1 MNGPD
6 TAPLVVMSTSGQGD
20 TPPLGTVVEN
30 IVCLNTELEV
40 AIRYPQPR
48 RLTATALAER
58 QRTSVSDLDLGKE
71 CHPPGN
77 TSRLREC
84 WLVKR
89 EEEKQQAT
97 IDDFFRRPPMLIL

>member
-6 TAPLVVMSTSGQGD
+6 TAPLVVMSASGQGD
-20 TPPLGTVVEN
+20 TPPLRTLVES

-48 RLTATALAER
+48 RLTATTIAER

-71 CHPPGN
+71 CHPPSN
-77 TSRLREC
+77 TFRLREC
-84 WLVKR
+84 WLV
-89 EEEKQQAT
+89 KQQAT